1 MARSGF
7 SSFLTAIARDI
18 ARSQRIAI
26 REQANAARVHA
37 RAERERVRQVRAHV
51 RADATSQ
58 KESAREAKQRHVD
71 DQTAKATEENTLLAT
86 RLEELSQLLEVTLS
100 VDDRIAF
107 DSLRLP
113 TVCPA
118 FAPPTDL
125 TRASVPPHE
134 DDYVPDVTE
143 PKGLSRFIPGAQKR
157 YEQALQD
164 AAERF
169 ESAKKSFQTT
179 ESARQAKLAQLQAE
193 YDRSKT
199 ATLEKARQRN
209 QEVDELVAAY
219 QHGDPTA
226 IVSYNSMVL
235 ERSDYPDNFPQQYR
249 LAYVPESK
257 QLVIE
262 YQLPG
267 PSIAPSVQEYRYV
280 KNRDVI
286 EEKPRKVSEIKDLYQ
301 DVVAAIALRTVH
313 EVLEADQGQHL
324 QVVAFNGFVD
334 TIDPATGKDIKPCL
348 ISLRVTRERFMELDL
363 SRIEKRVCLRNLGAQ
378 VSQSPNEMVP
388 VKPVVDFDMVDKRFV
403 DQGNILSDLESR
415 PNLMDLKPFEF
426 ETLVANLFQ
435 QMGIES
441 KLTRSSRDGGVDV
454 VGFDKRPVLG
464 GKVVIQAKRYRH
476 TVGVSAVRDLF
487 GTMTHEGANKG
498 ILVATSGYGP
508 DAYDFCRDKP
518 IELID
523 GGGLLYLLEQ
533 VGVKARIVMPVETG
547 GEGGT

>member
-7 SSFLTAIARDI
+7 SIILTAIARD
-18 ARSQRIAI
+18 AAHRQRIAI
-26 REQANAARVHA
+26 REQANAAREHE
-37 RAERERVRQVRAHV
+37 RAERERARQVRA
-51 RADATSQ
+51 DAKSQ
-58 KESAREAKQRHVD
+58 KESAREAKQRHLD
-71 DQTAKATEENTLLAT
+71 DQTAKATEENTILAT
-86 RLEELSQLLEVTLS
+86 YLEELSHLLRATLS

-113 TVCPA
+113 TVYPA
-118 FAPPTDL
+118 FTPPAEL
-125 TRASVPPHE
+125 TRASALPHE
-134 DDYVPDVTE
+134 DDYLHDVTDL
-143 PKGLSRFIPGAQKR
+143 KGLSRFIPGAQKR

-169 ESAKKSFQTT
+169 ESAKKSFQAT
-179 ESARQAKLAQLQAE
+179 ESAWQVKLAQVQAE
-193 YDRSKT
+193 YDQSKQ

-219 QHGDPTA
+219 QHGDSTA
-226 IVSYNSMVL
+226 IVTYNSMVL
-235 ERSDYPDNFPQQYR
+235 ECSDYPDNFPQQYR

-267 PSIAPSVQEYRYV
+267 PSTVPPVQEYRYV

-286 EEKPRKVSEIKDLYQ
+286 EEKPRKLSEIKDLYQ

-348 ISLRVTRERFMELDL
+348 ISLRVTKERFMELDL

-415 PNLMDLKPFEF
+415 PNPW
-426 ETLVANLFQ
+426 A
-435 QMGIES
+435 
-441 KLTRSSRDGGVDV
+441 
-454 VGFDKRPVLG
+454 
-464 GKVVIQAKRYRH
+464 
-476 TVGVSAVRDLF
+476 
-487 GTMTHEGANKG
+487 
-498 ILVATSGYGP
+498 
-508 DAYDFCRDKP
+508 
-518 IELID
+518 
-523 GGGLLYLLEQ
+523 
-533 VGVKARIVMPVETG
+533 
-547 GEGGT
+547 

>member
-7 SSFLTAIARDI
+7 SSLLTAIARDV
-18 ARSQRIAI
+18 ARSQRVAI
-26 REQANAARVHA
+26 REQANAAREHA
-37 RAERERVRQVRAHV
+37 RAERERARQVRA
-51 RADATSQ
+51 DAASQ
-58 KESAREAKQRHVD
+58 KESVREAKQQHVD

-86 RLEELSQLLEVTLS
+86 RLEQLSHLLEATLS
-100 VDDRIAF
+100 VDDQIAF

-118 FAPPTDL
+118 FTPPAEL
-125 TRASVPPHE
+125 TRASVQPHE

-157 YEQALQD
+157 YEQAVQG

-169 ESAKKSFQTT
+169 ESAKKCFQTI
-179 ESARQAKLAQLQAE
+179 ESVRQAKLAQLRAE

-199 ATLEKARQRN
+199 TTLEKARQRN
-209 QEVDELVAAY
+209 QEVDELVTAY

-226 IVSYNSMVL
+226 IVTYNSMVL
-235 ERSDYPDNFPQQYR
+235 ERSDYPDSFPQQYR
-249 LAYVPESK
+249 LVYVPESK

-267 PSIAPSVQEYRYV
+267 PSIVPSVQEYRYV

-286 EEKPRKVSEIKDLYQ
+286 EEKPRKVSEIKNQYQ
-301 DVVAAIALRTVH
+301 DVVATIALRTVH
-313 EVLEADQGQHL
+313 EVLEADQGQHV
-324 QVVAFNGFVD
+324 QVVAFNGFVV

-348 ISLRVTRERFMELDL
+348 ISLRVTRERFMEVDI

-378 VSQSPNEMVP
+378 VSQSPNEMVA

-415 PNLMDLKPFEF
+415 PNLMELKPFEF
-426 ETLVANLFQ
+426 EALVANLFQ

-454 VGFDKRPVLG
+454 VGYDKRPILG
-464 GKVVIQAKRYRH
+464 GKVVIQAKRYRN
-476 TVGVSAVRDLF
+476 TVGVSAVRDLY
-487 GTMTHEGANKG
+487 GTMMNEGANKG

-508 DAYDFCRDKP
+508 DAFNFSRDKP

-547 GEGGT
+547 GESGT

>member
-7 SSFLTAIARDI
+7 SSLLTAIARDV
-18 ARSQRIAI
+18 ARSQRVAI
-26 REQANAARVHA
+26 REQANAAREHA
-37 RAERERVRQVRAHV
+37 RAERERARQVRA
-51 RADATSQ
+51 DAASQ
-58 KESAREAKQRHVD
+58 KESVREAKQQHVD

-86 RLEELSQLLEVTLS
+86 RLEQLSHLLEATLS
-100 VDDRIAF
+100 VDDQIAF

-118 FAPPTDL
+118 FTPPAEL
-125 TRASVPPHE
+125 TRASVQPHE

-157 YEQALQD
+157 YEQAVQG

-169 ESAKKSFQTT
+169 ESAKKCFQTI
-179 ESARQAKLAQLQAE
+179 ESVRQAKLAQLRAE

-199 ATLEKARQRN
+199 TTLEKARQRN
-209 QEVDELVAAY
+209 QEVDELVTAY

-226 IVSYNSMVL
+226 IVTYNSMVL
-235 ERSDYPDNFPQQYR
+235 ERSDYPDSFPQQYR
-249 LAYVPESK
+249 LVYVPESK

-267 PSIAPSVQEYRYV
+267 PSIVPSVQEYRYV

-286 EEKPRKVSEIKDLYQ
+286 EEKPRKVSEIKNQYQ
-301 DVVAAIALRTVH
+301 DVVATIALRTVH
-313 EVLEADQGQHL
+313 EVLEADQGQHV
-324 QVVAFNGFVD
+324 QVVAFNGFVV

-348 ISLRVTRERFMELDL
+348 ISLRVTRERFMEVDI
-363 SRIEKRVCLRNLGAQ
+363 SRIEKHVCLRNLGAQ
-378 VSQSPNEMVP
+378 VSQSPNEMVA

-415 PNLMDLKPFEF
+415 PNLMELKPFEF
-426 ETLVANLFQ
+426 EALVANLFQ

-454 VGFDKRPVLG
+454 VGYDKRPILG
-464 GKVVIQAKRYRH
+464 GKVVIQAKRYRN
-476 TVGVSAVRDLF
+476 TVGVSAVRDLY
-487 GTMTHEGANKG
+487 GTMMNEGANKG

-508 DAYDFCRDKP
+508 DAFNFSRDKP

-547 GEGGT
+547 GESGT